1 MAKGKSKK
9 PSKSGAI
16 KAYLTK
22 HTSAGPTEVSSALKK
37 QGINVTPAYVSTIK
51 ALSKR
56 AASNGTRRHGTATL
70 GDAVS
75 LAQLVE
81 AGRFAKQVGGIDA
94 AIGLLQSLGKL
105 MR

>member
-1 MAKGKSKK
+1 MAKGKTKK

-22 HTSAGPTEVSSALKK
+22 RPSAGPTEVSTALKK
-37 QGINVTPAYVSTIK
+37 QGIAVTPAYVSTIK

-56 AASNGTRRHGTATL
+56 AGSNGKRRRAPAS

-105 MR
+105 MA